1 VLLAH
6 RRAVVTSPG
15 WTDIDFE
22 RLSWHDCHV
31 HAVRVVAGG
40 SGAGELEFDLDFIAE
55 WRCDDQGASFVLLPS
70 LLRFREVTS
79 LRMSLDWL
87 GATAALGPFSLDRIE
102 RRRDSRER
110 YVATLWR
117 LVVNWPA
124 GDIEFEAAGFTQQP
138 WGRAVVSRQQVL
150 AAAERVAA

>member
-1 VLLAH
+1 MN
-6 RRAVVTSPG
+6 SPG
-15 WTDIDFE
+15 WTDADFD

-31 HAVRVVAGG
+31 HAVRVVAGEY
-40 SGAGELEFDLDFIAE
+40 GAGELEFDLDFIAD
-55 WRCDDQGASFVLLPS
+55 WRCDEQGASFVLLPS
-70 LLRFREVTS
+70 LLRFREVTG
-79 LRMSLDWL
+79 LRMTLDWL
-87 GATAALGPFSLDRIE
+87 AATAALGPFSLNRIE
-102 RRRDSRER
+102 RRVEPRER

-150 AAAERVAA
+150 AQAERVAA